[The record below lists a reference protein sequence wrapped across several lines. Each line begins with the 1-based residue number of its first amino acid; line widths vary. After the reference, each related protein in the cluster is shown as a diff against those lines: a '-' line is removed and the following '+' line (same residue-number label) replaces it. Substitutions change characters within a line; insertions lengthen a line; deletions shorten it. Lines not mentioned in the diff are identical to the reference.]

1 MKKSVKSGKILILV
15 WFSVFLFINTAKTQV
30 GVDLIVSQQ
39 KFINWNDVISD
50 YATEEYHFLRFNYGA
65 GINYW
70 FRLKEYRVEFTPGI
84 YYLYSDFKF
93 DNPDCSYI
101 YHSHTAGMEFDAN
114 IYPFELRKKSYEK
127 DCPSFST
134 RGEYFPKSFFIQVS
148 PGMSGSYRNITQ
160 KYIRKFDLAG
170 KLDFGFGLDMKLSQ
184 RIIIAPIIKYGF
196 TFANDWKG
204 FSEFHAE
211 ESYHDKTP
219 GHYLSLVISFY
230 IK

>member
-1 MKKSVKSGKILILV
+1 MKKSGKAKKIGVLLMFYVIILINPV
-15 WFSVFLFINTAKTQV
+15 RAQI
-30 GVDLIVSQQ
+30 GIDLIGSQQ
-39 KFINWNDVISD
+39 KFINWDDVITD

-70 FRLKEYRVEFTPGI
+70 FRLKNYRVEFTPGI

-93 DNPDCSYI
+93 DNPDCSFI
-101 YHSHTAGMEFDAN
+101 YHNHTAGVEFDSN

-148 PGMSGSYRNITQ
+148 PGVYGAYRDVTQ
-160 KYIRKFDLAG
+160 MYIEDFDIAG
-170 KLDFGFGLDMKLSQ
+170 KLDFGIGLDMKLTQ

-196 TFANDWKG
+196 AFLNDWKG

-211 ESYHDKTP
+211 ESYNDKTP
-219 GHYLSLVISFY
+219 GHYVSLVISLY